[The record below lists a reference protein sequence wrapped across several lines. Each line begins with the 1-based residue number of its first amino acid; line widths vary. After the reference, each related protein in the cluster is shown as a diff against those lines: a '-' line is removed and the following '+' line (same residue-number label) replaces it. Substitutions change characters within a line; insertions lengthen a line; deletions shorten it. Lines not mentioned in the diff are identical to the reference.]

1 MRRLHYSIHTE
12 RHYCDWI
19 KRLVLF
25 HKIQSREELLAAG
38 SVEIEAFLTSL
49 AVEKKVSAS
58 TQNQALNALV
68 FLYKRVLR
76 QPLEGRIDA
85 ARSTKEPRIPV
96 VLIREEV
103 AKVLPLIDG
112 TAGLVVRLLYGSGLR
127 ITEAVRLRVKDVDFG
142 YKQITVRSGKGN
154 KDRVTTFPE
163 KLAVPMQSHL
173 EKVKAIHEL
182 DLAEGYGEVY
192 LPFALARKYP
202 NACREWGWQYVFPAA
217 NTAIDP
223 RSKEGKIR
231 RHHLDQSV
239 VNKAIKKAVRLVGIH
254 KKVSA
259 HTFRHSFATH
269 LLARGTDI
277 RTIQVLLGHK
287 DVETTMIYTHV
298 LNQGAQGV
306 PSPLDDL

>member
-1 MRRLHYSIHTE
+1 MRRPHYSIHTE
-12 RHYCDWI
+12 RHFCEWI
-19 KRLVLF
+19 KRFVLF
-25 HKIQSREELLAAG
+25 HKIQSRDELLTAG

-163 KLAVPMQSHL
+163 KLAVPLQAHL
-173 EKVKAIHEL
+173 EKVKAIH
-182 DLAEGYGEVY
+182 
-192 LPFALARKYP
+192 
-202 NACREWGWQYVFPAA
+202 
-217 NTAIDP
+217 
-223 RSKEGKIR
+223 
-231 RHHLDQSV
+231 
-239 VNKAIKKAVRLVGIH
+239 
-254 KKVSA
+254 
-259 HTFRHSFATH
+259 
-269 LLARGTDI
+269 
-277 RTIQVLLGHK
+277 HK